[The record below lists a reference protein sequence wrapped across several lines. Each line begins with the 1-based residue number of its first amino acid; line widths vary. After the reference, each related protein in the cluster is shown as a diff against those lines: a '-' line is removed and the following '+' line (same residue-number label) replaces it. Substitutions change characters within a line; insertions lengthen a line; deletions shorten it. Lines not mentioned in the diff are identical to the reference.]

1 MLALAGMS
9 RLLRAHLRTLLAV
22 VPRFQD
28 GWEELMLVVESSM
41 AGGRH
46 ETAVAAVALLSNVLQ
61 VTVQCCTCVTCLRAV
76 SASKGWSC
84 PPENGLEVC
93 VAVHDRQ
100 CAAPQAHAA
109 TDAVS
114 RAMWKRALRALG
126 VGVEAGVSP
135 QCRVPLQV
143 GRAART
149 WTQLALKSRASWICS
164 RDSCQRQL

>member
-1 MLALAGMS
+1 
-9 RLLRAHLRTLLAV
+9 
-22 VPRFQD
+22 
-28 GWEELMLVVESSM
+28 MLVVESSM

-61 VTVQCCTCVTCLRAV
+61 VTVQCTFVTCLRAV

-114 RAMWKRALRALG
+114 RAMWKRALQALG

-149 WTQLALKSRASWICS
+149 WMQLALKSQASWICS
-164 RDSCQRQL
+164 RDSCQRQPAA